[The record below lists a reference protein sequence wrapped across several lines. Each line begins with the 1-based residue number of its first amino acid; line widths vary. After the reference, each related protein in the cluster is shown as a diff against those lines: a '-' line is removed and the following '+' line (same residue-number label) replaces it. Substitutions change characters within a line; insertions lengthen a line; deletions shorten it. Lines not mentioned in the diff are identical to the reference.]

1 MLDLRQ
7 RDSDVFLPIVVQP
20 RASRNAVAGLQAG
33 ALKLQLTAPPVAGA
47 ANEACLRFLA
57 DLLGVRRSR
66 LAIVKGDKGRQ
77 KLIRIADA
85 SIDTLRARL
94 QGCLPGVDCQPAPP
108 IQPYPRRPR
117 SV

>member
-33 ALKLQLTAPPVAGA
+33 ALKLQLTAPPVEGA

-57 DLLGVRRSR
+57 ALLDVRRSQ
-66 LAIVKGDKGRQ
+66 LTIVKGDKNRR
-77 KLIRIADA
+77 KLVRIANA

-94 QGCLPGVDCQPAPP
+94 QGCFPDIHC
-108 IQPYPRRPR
+108 
-117 SV
+117 